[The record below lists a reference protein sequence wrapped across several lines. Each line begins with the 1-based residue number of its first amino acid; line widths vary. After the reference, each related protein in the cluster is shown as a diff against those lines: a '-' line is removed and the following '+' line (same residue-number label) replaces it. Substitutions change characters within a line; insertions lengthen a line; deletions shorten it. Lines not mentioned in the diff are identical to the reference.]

1 MFILS
6 FSISFVSL
14 VVILLIFYVS
24 FSFSSFSGTQHQ
36 LTHPPAR
43 SSTLSGRRQFFRIL
57 HLSILISLYLASSI
71 FWTKHQLT
79 YTQVKCSSHSGK
91 ELDPS
96 SHENF
101 LASSLFETQHQ
112 ASSIGLIIFSQEY
125 VRFSGRSSQ
134 HNVFMLSRVGSL

>member
-6 FSISFVSL
+6 FSISFASL

-43 SSTLSGRRQFFRIL
+43 SSTLSGRRQFFRML
-57 HLSILISLYLASSI
+57 HFSILISLYLASSI

-91 ELDPS
+91 KLDPS

-112 ASSIGLIIFSQEY
+112 LTKLP
-125 VRFSGRSSQ
+125 V
-134 HNVFMLSRVGSL
+134 